1 MIEQLEKIDRSIFI
15 ALNGMNNEYMDS
27 FMYLVSHKLFWVP
40 FYLLLLF
47 AIQRKY
53 GWRRFGFFV
62 LAIAL
67 TVTLSDQ
74 ISSSFFK
81 PFFARYRPCNNL
93 DLIDIVHTVRGK
105 CGSGFSFVSG
115 HATNFFAIATLASLT
130 LGVRKYS
137 MILLLWAAL
146 IAFSRVYL
154 GVHYPADIAVGG
166 LLGVLIGY
174 GVFKAFSFFVLQKIK
189 A

>member
-1 MIEQLEKIDRSIFI
+1 MIEQLEKIDRSMFI
-15 ALNGMNNEYMDS
+15 ALNSMNNEYMDS
-27 FMYLVSHKLFWVP
+27 FMYLISHKLFWIP
-40 FYLLLLF
+40 FYLLLLY
-47 AIQRKY
+47 AILRRH

-62 LAIAL
+62 LAIIV

-93 DLIDIVHTVRGK
+93 DLIDIVHTVRGR
-105 CGSGFSFVSG
+105 CGSGFSFISG
-115 HATNFFAIATLASLT
+115 HATNFFAIATLASFA
-130 LGVRKYS
+130 LGVKKYS
-137 MILLLWAAL
+137 IVLLLWAGL

-154 GVHYPADIAVGG
+154 GVHYPADITVGA
-166 LLGVLIGY
+166 LLGMLIGY
-174 GVFKAFSFFVLQKIK
+174 GVYKAYFHLVIQKIE